1 MGEFICQSP
10 VFKEC
15 MQLINFQ
22 SQVKLID
29 SIKGALK
36 VIGTEFTSMPKN
48 ATKTVFDDNLGENFT
63 KTLRIHLL
71 TFLGQLQNA
80 SNEASI
86 LTETVDQAENDMG
99 IVPGNRYKLKEVNA
113 FLISFILCASTNLR
127 RATRESTVQP
137 RFASLTLS
145 IHVQNYI
152 FNDQR
157 ALRYIAAA
165 WKLRP
170 KTSHLEMSLPTS
182 GPYIDWVDDFVRVL
196 YV

>member
-1 MGEFICQSP
+1 MSFFIANPSLFSLNCIKLQHLDLTTFLFQVREVYTKCVGEFICHSP

-48 ATKTVFDDNLGENFT
+48 TTKTIFDDNLGENFT

-99 IVPGNRYKLKEVNA
+99 IVPGNRYKLKEVNT

-137 RFASLTLS
+137 RFASLTFS
-145 IHVQNYI
+145 Q
-152 FNDQR
+152 
-157 ALRYIAAA
+157 
-165 WKLRP
+165 
-170 KTSHLEMSLPTS
+170 
-182 GPYIDWVDDFVRVL
+182 
-196 YV
+196 